1 MTELNT
7 TVCETYYYYSSNAQ
21 QANKSTERVPDDKQC
36 MSQTA
41 APNTE
46 QRTPPPAANSA
57 SAERRLK
64 RFVDKIKKP
73 RTPPLLQ
80 LPPPEQPEATP
91 WPKIPTRS
99 RRIAAQSLSHI
110 PASKR
115 EGFLVRKRLGH
126 TEAQAELASTA
137 KPTYDEIFGNNH
149 DHMQA
154 LRELFPPEGDIGA
167 RKRCRQQTARA

>member
-1 MTELNT
+1 M
-7 TVCETYYYYSSNAQ
+7 CYG
-21 QANKSTERVPDDKQC
+21 PD
-36 MSQTA
+36 
-41 APNTE
+41 TE

-73 RTPPLLQ
+73 RPPPLLQ
-80 LPPPEQPEATP
+80 LPSPEQPEATP

-115 EGFLVRKRLGH
+115 GEFLVMKRLGR
-126 TEAQAELASTA
+126 TKGQAELASTA
-137 KPTYDEIFGNNH
+137 KATYDEISGGNP

-154 LRELFPPEGDIGA
+154 LWELFPPKGDVGA
-167 RKRCRQQTARA
+167 CKRRRQTARA